1 MKVVAAPPKSLL
13 MRVLKVF
20 WSSQA
25 PVLLM
30 VAPPPVRMR
39 PASLKPELVQV
50 VVPAVLRVRPPRRS
64 LTFVPLSAS
73 VPLVVVLPAPVMVPL
88 LQVLAPLMVSAP
100 APPMVPPLR
109 SRLAA
114 SKVRPT
120 LKLPPLTTNW
130 PPKLLTPLVL
140 TVPPLTSMRP
150 VPVPDSTA
158 LRLWVPP
165 PKFSVLPVATSKLP
179 LLVPPPLSASVA
191 LLMVTT
197 PVPTPLLVL
206 LNPIWISVLPAPDL
220 V

>member
-114 SKVRPT
+114 SKPTPT

-130 PPKLLTPLVL
+130 PAKLGLALTLAAPPETSSVPRPEKLTPVL
-140 TVPPLTSMRP
+140 RLRVPPE
-150 VPVPDSTA
+150 
-158 LRLWVPP
+158 
-165 PKFSVLPVATSKLP
+165 KFSVVPAAT
-179 LLVPPPLSASVA
+179 A
-191 LLMVTT
+191 
-197 PVPTPLLVL
+197 
-206 LNPIWISVLPAPDL
+206 
-220 V
+220 